1 MQIKIDFKSI
11 IILFLLGFCIFFF
24 SMWYLKGTGYKKDYK
39 KLELE
44 FQNLQKT
51 RDSLEK
57 VNTNLKNNFN
67 KIQSDVNIRNKEIKK
82 IEMELDKTKKDLSI
96 SNDEVLKNKKYI
108 EETKIKIEKLK
119 KNPIKRE
126 DDDLIKSLKE
136 KLK

>member
-11 IILFLLGFCIFFF
+11 LILFLLGFCIFFF

-51 RDSLEK
+51 KDSLEK

-67 KIQSDVNIRNKEIKK
+67 KIQSDINIRNKEIKK

-108 EETKIKIEKLK
+108 EETKKKIEKLK
-119 KNPIKRE
+119 KSPIKRE

>member
-1 MQIKIDFKSI
+1 
-11 IILFLLGFCIFFF
+11 
-24 SMWYLKGTGYKKDYK
+24 MWYLKGTGYKKDYK